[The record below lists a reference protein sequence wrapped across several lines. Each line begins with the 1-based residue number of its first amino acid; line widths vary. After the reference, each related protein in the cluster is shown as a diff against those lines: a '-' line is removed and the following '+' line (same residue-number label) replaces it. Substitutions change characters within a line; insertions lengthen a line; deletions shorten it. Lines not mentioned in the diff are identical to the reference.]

1 MMSLGF
7 DVECPKC
14 HGDRTLLETTFGL
27 NGYVDPPQKKDS
39 DKDSNPNC
47 ALPVRLV
54 VCVRCHYL
62 EMYHDVGLG
71 KLT

>member
-1 MMSLGF
+1 MSLGF

-14 HGDRTLLETTFGL
+14 HGDRTMLETTFGL
-27 NGYVDPPQKKDS
+27 NGYIDPRHKKDS
-39 DKDSNPNC
+39 DEAAAPNC
-47 ALPVRLV
+47 ALPVRLI

-71 KLT
+71 KLG

>member
-1 MMSLGF
+1 MSLGF
-7 DVECPKC
+7 DVECPEC

-27 NGYVDPPQKKDS
+27 NGYVDPPQKKES
-39 DKDSNPNC
+39 GESSSPNC
-47 ALPVRLV
+47 ALPVRLI

-71 KLT
+71 KLG